1 MQFHCL
7 EKDLSRD
14 SVFCWVYPGS
24 WLPSQ
29 VKKSSTQLAV
39 TLWRVYLFNM
49 FDSSAAGESPTR
61 PYKKVLISRER
72 GVHLGRWQ
80 LSRDELSPDCTFPW
94 SIHKEILRGGKQE
107 GVDIIRVDNGLLCF
121 TLIPT
126 RGMGL
131 LNAHLNGL
139 RLGWDSPIKEIVHP
153 HFVNLESRGGLG
165 WLEGFN
171 EWVVRCGLEFAG
183 APGKDTFITNTGDE
197 AAMDLTLHGKIAN
210 IPASEVEALIDN
222 EPPHL
227 IKITG
232 RVDERVFFGP
242 QLELKTEI
250 STIPGSN
257 RINLKDS
264 VTNRSSA
271 SQEFQLIYH
280 CNYGAPLLEEGSRF
294 VAPVKRVWP
303 INDHSAPLIDKFD
316 VYSGPIRGFVEQV
329 YCIDPLADENGF
341 SAVMLRNRSSD
352 KAVVMTFSLEQL
364 PCLTLWKNTTEIE
377 NGYVTGIEPGT
388 SFPYNRRVERGHGR
402 VPELEPGETRT
413 FEIDFTVLDSTAQVA
428 DQASQIE
435 KVQAKRKPEMFRSP
449 PKVG

>member
-1 MQFHCL
+1 MSDSRKEFLSEAEDLIQATEDGLLDLRESLPGSPRPDTLNGVFRSMHTL
-7 EKDLSRD
+7 KGLASLFGFRGMADLSHAMETM
-14 SVFCWVYPGS
+14 
-24 WLPSQ
+24 L
-29 VKKSSTQLAV
+29 
-39 TLWRVYLFNM
+39 
-49 FDSSAAGESPTR
+49 
-61 PYKKVLISRER
+61 
-72 GVHLGRWQ
+72 
-80 LSRDELSPDCTFPW
+80 DE
-94 SIHKEILRGGKQE
+94 
-107 GVDIIRVDNGLLCF
+107 
-121 TLIPT
+121 
-126 RGMGL
+126 
-131 LNAHLNGL
+131 L
-139 RLGWDSPIKEIVHP
+139 RLGKRPFDDVTATFLLNNLDLLKTLLEEVSTGNAEITSV
-153 HFVNLESRGGLG
+153 ESALSDMALFRSEGGGMLSAEKG
-165 WLEGFN
+165 IEGIP
-171 EWVVRCGLEFAG
+171 ESIVVT
-183 APGKDTFITNTGDE
+183 DTLD
-197 AAMDLTLHGKIAN
+197 LHGFFPEQ
-210 IPASEVEALIDN
+210 IPEIIEAFIDN

-264 VTNRSSA
+264 VTNRSSS

-341 SAVMLRNRSSD
+341 STVMLRNRSSD

-413 FEIDFTVLDSTAQVA
+413 FEIDFTVLDSPAQVA

-435 KVQAKRKPEMFRSP
+435 KAQAERKPEMFRSP